1 MAIPV
6 ISLQATYPPP
16 PTSIHKYIYKYKYI
30 FKYKYM
36 MAANRVG
43 GVPPSLATPPTI
55 LPTKH
60 KVSHTPL
67 PGAHGP
73 LSPALSFSHIYFYC
87 CAPAECEPP
96 SPFHARCCEAERLT
110 ADLSRSPRVL
120 PLQAVCNVIGRRQQY
135 HSGRSRRKPRI
146 IFKMGLIKKKGSKVV
161 SE

>member
-1 MAIPV
+1 
-6 ISLQATYPPP
+6 
-16 PTSIHKYIYKYKYI
+16 
-30 FKYKYM
+30 M
-36 MAANRVG
+36 MAANRGG

-67 PGAHGP
+67 PEAHGP

-110 ADLSRSPRVL
+110 ADLSRSPTLL
-120 PLQAVCNVIGRRQQY
+120 PLQPVCNVIGRQQQY
-135 HSGRSRRKPRI
+135 HSGWSRRKPRI
-146 IFKMGLIKKKGSKVV
+146 IFKMGLIKKKEVKQYRNENPFFMSSSTKVTPA
-161 SE
+161 SEVLQWQHCKELRALQL